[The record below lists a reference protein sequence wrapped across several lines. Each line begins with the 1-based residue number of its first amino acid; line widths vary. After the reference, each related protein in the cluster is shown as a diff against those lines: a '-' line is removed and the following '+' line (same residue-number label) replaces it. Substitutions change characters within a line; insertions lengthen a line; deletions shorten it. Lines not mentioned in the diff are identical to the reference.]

1 MLDKNISFRLPIH
14 FLTLEFIKLAVPSIE
29 FLGQGKASN
38 IIFDDGFF
46 IHNASKVLGNLHQI
60 EQYYLA
66 PDCRELVPIGN
77 K

>member
-1 MLDKNISFRLPIH
+1 MLDKNISFLLPISR
-14 FLTLEFIKLAVPSIE
+14 LEFIKLAVPSIE